1 MGALAQGP
9 SVAKGGDFV
18 KTKLVARR
26 DLAKNG
32 QLSDAASTP
41 PNVSAVKAPT
51 TAPDK
56 LSPTSAVKTPPTTAV
71 KVPLTTADIL
81 PSTPA
86 GQSAPKAPLRLLKLS
101 PAQFAAVKRARM
113 ERQEAMATSNSSKMA
128 KVEDVKPPNNSLVA
142 TTNNTGPFQ
151 FSPFAMPNQLPF
163 PMFPIMNS
171 NTGDLGQG
179 TNTTMMWQSCAVT
192 QQKK

>member
-32 QLSDAASTP
+32 QLSAAASTP
-41 PNVSAVKAPT
+41 PNV
-51 TAPDK
+51 
-56 LSPTSAVKTPPTTAV
+56 SAVKTPPTTAV

-113 ERQEAMATSNSSKMA
+113 ERQEATSNSSKMA

-192 QQKK
+192 TQKK